1 MFQTFHQKHE
11 ATFHE
16 TSKNRPGRA
25 VFRMGKKLRFRPRQ
39 ETRRQEGTGTTAG
52 RRASPHTPSLFRSM
66 VTYDFSPQPSVPA
79 ACGSAR
85 YSGDSP
91 NPETVYETSIS
102 LLPFIV
108 CTTRI
113 ARFQKKS
120 REKITISPGSGH
132 FYLSVSHIIQEHILC
147 NIHSS
152 FAAPPG

>member
-1 MFQTFHQKHE
+1 MKRQKTAPE
-11 ATFHE
+11 
-16 TSKNRPGRA
+16 GRSFGWA
-25 VFRMGKKLRFRPRQ
+25 KKLRFRPRQ

-120 REKITISPGSGH
+120 REKITISPGSGC
-132 FYLSVSHIIQEHILC
+132 FYLSISHIMLEYILY
-147 NIHSS
+147 NIHKFLS
-152 FAAPPG
+152 APSG

>member
-1 MFQTFHQKHE
+1 MKRQKTAPE
-11 ATFHE
+11 
-16 TSKNRPGRA
+16 GRSFEWA
-25 VFRMGKKLRFRPRQ
+25 KKLRFHPRQ
-39 ETRRQEGTGTTAG
+39 ETRRQEGTGTAAG

-91 NPETVYETSIS
+91 NLETVYETSIS

-120 REKITISPGSGH
+120 REKITISPGSGR
-132 FYLSVSHIIQEHILC
+132 FYLSVLHIIQEHILC

-152 FAAPPG
+152 FTAPPG

>member
-1 MFQTFHQKHE
+1 MKRQKTAPE
-11 ATFHE
+11 
-16 TSKNRPGRA
+16 GRSFEWA
-25 VFRMGKKLRFRPRQ
+25 KKLRFRPRQ
-39 ETRRQEGTGTTAG
+39 KTRRQEGTGTAAG
-52 RRASPHTPSLFRSM
+52 RRAAPHTPSLFRSM

-91 NPETVYETSIS
+91 NLETVYETSIS

-120 REKITISPGSGH
+120 REKITISPGSGC
-132 FYLSVSHIIQEHILC
+132 FYLSVSHIIREYILC
-147 NIHSS
+147 DIHSF